1 MWHVV
6 KGTKSLANIIRF
18 ACMQVEP
25 LVLNNNIIVDD
36 NIEVSKELN
45 EVSVDTSVADE
56 IIASAQEKAAA
67 IIDEA
72 KKDANQ
78 RINEANQQVE
88 HLKQQAYDEGYQKGY
103 QQGVE
108 QGKQSGLEEM
118 QSQIENAIDR
128 TQQILTLGEKE
139 AKEMILAAER
149 QIIEIALAVASKVIA
164 CQIEENPMVVL
175 PIVKSAL
182 EKVKDQ
188 EQIVLRVSSAD
199 FDIVLQ
205 AKQEFQNMV
214 GREQALT
221 IVVDRTITAGS
232 CVIDTSYGVVDAKI
246 DTQFDALRKALQ
258 GVLP

>member
-1 MWHVV
+1 
-6 KGTKSLANIIRF
+6 
-18 ACMQVEP
+18 MQVEP

>member
-1 MWHVV
+1 M
-6 KGTKSLANIIRF
+6 ANIIRF
-18 ACMQVEP
+18 ACMQMEP
-25 LVLNNNIIVDD
+25 LIINNNMFIDD
-36 NIEVSKELN
+36 NVEVTKELI

-56 IIASAQEKAAA
+56 IIASAKEEAAV

-78 RINEANQQVE
+78 CMHEANQQVE
-88 HLKQQAYDEGYQKGY
+88 QLKQQAHDDGYQKGY
-103 QQGVE
+103 QQGLE

-118 QSQIENAIDR
+118 QSLIDNAVEK
-128 TQQILTLGEKE
+128 TQQMLTLGEKE

-149 QIIEIALAVASKVIA
+149 QIIEIALAVAGKVLA
-164 CQIEENPMVVL
+164 CQIEENPLIVL
-175 PIVKSAL
+175 PIVKNAL

-188 EQIVLRVSSAD
+188 EQIVLRVSNND

-214 GREQALT
+214 GCEQALT
-221 IVVDRTITAGS
+221 IVADRTVTAGS

>member
-1 MWHVV
+1 M
-6 KGTKSLANIIRF
+6 ANIIRF